1 VRELIAAV
9 DVGGSI
15 GFNDFIEFYT
25 PDERRSIALERR
37 IPGAVEHAM
46 FAHAREF
53 TVTPTEEHPPR
64 QRGGACRTGKAGSS
78 RDEAEL
84 AASSQSPVASA
95 AYLDFEGLMVLA
107 DGGMKPPRPGYGRP
121 E

>member
-53 TVTPTEEHPPR
+53 TVTPTE
-64 QRGGACRTGKAGSS
+64 GSS
-78 RDEAEL
+78 TAVKRGSL
-84 AASSQSPVASA
+84 SNWQ
-95 AYLDFEGLMVLA
+95 
-107 DGGMKPPRPGYGRP
+107 GRVIT
-121 E
+121 